1 MVKSLI
7 CWKPVGFFSIAHPV
21 NCVCLL
27 CVLPRD
33 AISVNGWG
41 LCFCCITAEC
51 TDPSSCFLVT
61 PGRLCWVYRNLG
73 ATSQGRLFPRA
84 PPTEP
89 PKLPEFPSGPDPIS
103 SSPIPSPAQG
113 SLLFVSMLL
122 RKKVEALNIILKSQ
136 QHSVF
141 TP

>member
-1 MVKSLI
+1 MQLVMWVWTSEVSPCWGWVVLELISLKRV
-7 CWKPVGFFSIAHPV
+7 WGVPG
-21 NCVCLL
+21 
-27 CVLPRD
+27 
-33 AISVNGWG
+33 ISKRG

-51 TDPSSCFLVT
+51 TDPSSCSLVT

-73 ATSQGRLFPRA
+73 ATSHGRLFPRA

-89 PKLPEFPSGPDPIS
+89 PKLPEFPSGLDPIS

-122 RKKVEALNIILKSQ
+122 RKKVEALNAILKS
-136 QHSVF
+136 
-141 TP
+141 